1 MKKSWVQW
9 ICRLVAAILLFQTLY
24 FKFTAHLESVL
35 LFTQLGI
42 EPWGRILTGILELLA
57 SVLLL
62 LPAFTRFGALLGVG
76 LMSGAIFSHLTVLG
90 IVFNGDALLFIYACI
105 VFISCIV
112 LVWWEKDKILQ
123 LLLKNKQ

>member
-1 MKKSWVQW
+1 MKNNWIQW
-9 ICRLVAAILLFQTLY
+9 ICRLVAAILLLQTLY
-24 FKFTAHLESVL
+24 FKFSAHPESVL

-42 EPWGRILTGILELLA
+42 EPWGRILTGILELIA

-62 LPAFTRFGALLGVG
+62 WPAFTRFGALLGVG

-90 IVFNGDALLFIYACI
+90 VVFNGDALLFVYACI
-105 VFISCIV
+105 VFISCA
-112 LVWWEKDKILQ
+112 LLAWWERDKLLQ